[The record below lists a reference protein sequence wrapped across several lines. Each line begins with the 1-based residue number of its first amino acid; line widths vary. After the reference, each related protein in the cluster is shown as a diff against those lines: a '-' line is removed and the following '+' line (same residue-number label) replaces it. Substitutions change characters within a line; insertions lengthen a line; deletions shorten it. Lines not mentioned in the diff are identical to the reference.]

1 MLTRLHCLSLI
12 VITFLIIITAVQEA
26 GEHEQD
32 LYHHHNEH
40 YDEEHQDQ
48 VTHQV
53 KCLSHPLTFEAP
65 VKTVTIIKTFILA
78 ELKG

>member
-1 MLTRLHCLSLI
+1 MLTRLHSLSLI
-12 VITFLIIITAVQEA
+12 VITFLIVITAVQEA

-53 KCLSHPLTFEAP
+53 KCLSHLSTFEAP
-65 VKTVTIIKTFILA
+65 EKTVTIIQDSFWKN
-78 ELKG
+78 